1 MPVRGRESEQGF
13 TMITTILATTLMAML
28 VLVAVT
34 SVNGDVHQVR
44 NDLAHKQAYEAAKAG
59 IDDYA
64 FHLHA
69 NGNYWGLCTSVP
81 KPNAVNQI
89 GTVQSGEATK
99 RFVPGSTSATYAIEL
114 IPAQGQTKC
123 DVNHPTTSMI
133 ETSGVMKGTFRIRST
148 GFAEK
153 TQVSITTTFKTASFL
168 DYVYFTQLE
177 TLDPVTFGYP
187 NPSTEL
193 ENAYKQCSLTRQE
206 GRYNQNIPGTSPAAG
221 CEEIIFKGG
230 DVINGPLHSNDALA
244 ICDSPTFGRTTLDVI
259 EVSALENA
267 DQNPEGLVQRRRL
280 HRQPDLQRH
289 LGDRRRDADPAG
301 DQRRTQKHHRTHLQV
316 HRAGA
321 DLPQRDLDEGR
332 LGQRQQQRLLG
343 RRPLLGPDPGQ
354 RARLRLERDLLDP
367 VLAVHRHLPD
377 DLGVRDR
384 VRPRHLHGA
393 ADDRGGERH
402 RHRQPALPRLL
413 LGSQRQRH
421 ARADRQQLRPR
432 LPRLPIRDRS
442 PPASDR
448 NPQCG
453 SSTEKKVSN
462 LTIDAAIL
470 SINHSFIVDHY
481 DCGTS
486 LGTLTVRGAISQKFR
501 GPVGRGT
508 PGYIKSYNYDDRLKY
523 LEPPSFI
530 EPEKLPWVIGR
541 ETIG

>member
-1 MPVRGRESEQGF
+1 MSMRGRQSEQGF
-13 TMITTILATTLMAML
+13 TMITTVLATTVMAML

-34 SVNGDVHQVR
+34 SVNGDVHQTR

-81 KPNAVNQI
+81 KPNAVNQV
-89 GTVQSGEATK
+89 GTVAKGEATK
-99 RFVPGSTSATYAIEL
+99 RYVPGSTSATYAIEL

-123 DVNHPTTSMI
+123 DVNHPTTTMI
-133 ETSGVMKGTFRIRST
+133 ETSGVMKGTFRIRAT

-187 NPSTEL
+187 NPSTQL

-206 GRYNQNIPGTSPAAG
+206 GRYNQNIPGTDPAAG

-230 DVINGPLHSNDALA
+230 DLINGPLHSNDALA

-259 EVSALENA
+259 EVSALENQSKTLRGWYNGA
-267 DQNPEGLVQRRRL
+267 GCTGNPTFKGTWVTGAATLIPPATNAELKNITEPTFRFTGQVQICLSGTSMKVASVSVSNKDCSAGVLYSGPIPANGLVYVSNGTCSTPYSPFTATYPTTSGCGTAYVHGTYTGQLTIAAENDIVIDNPLCRASCSEASGSGM
-280 HRQPDLQRH
+280 
-289 LGDRRRDADPAG
+289 LGLIANNFVRVYHDYPSE
-301 DQRRTQKHHRTHLQV
+301 V
-316 HRAGA
+316 
-321 DLPQRDLDEGR
+321 LPTG
-332 LGQRQQQRLLG
+332 
-343 RRPLLGPDPGQ
+343 
-354 RARLRLERDLLDP
+354 
-367 VLAVHRHLPD
+367 
-377 DLGVRDR
+377 
-384 VRPRHLHGA
+384 
-393 ADDRGGERH
+393 
-402 RHRQPALPRLL
+402 
-413 LGSQRQRH
+413 
-421 ARADRQQLRPR
+421 
-432 LPRLPIRDRS
+432 IN
-442 PPASDR
+442 R

-453 SSTEKKVSN
+453 SSTEKKVAN
-462 LTIDAAIL
+462 LTVDAAIL

-508 PGYIKSYNYDDRLKY
+508 PGYTKNYNYDDRLKY